1 MTPFGKRD
9 ERISRTEQNR
19 FRKFPFSAHRNELF
33 SLPRSEKPD
42 TRIRAFHPW
51 GISTGHAGVCLNQTS
66 SPTRAGPDSGCEAA
80 ATFKFP
86 RAQEPFH
93 PTSPPA
99 RPSEISRARRE
110 APSALVR
117 GAAFTSCPLR
127 GSRISARRNADG
139 RIFSTHASP
148 RAGLLSTVQGF
159 PCRKGDG
166 CAVSS

>member
-66 SPTRAGPDSGCEAA
+66 SPTRAGPDRGCEAA
-80 ATFKFP
+80 AIFKFP

-93 PTSPPA
+93 PTSPRPVRRRFPAHGEKLHLNLSGARRSHPA
-99 RPSEISRARRE
+99 RSAE
-110 APSALVR
+110 AEFRPA
-117 GAAFTSCPLR
+117 GTPMAAF
-127 GSRISARRNADG
+127 
-139 RIFSTHASP
+139 FSTHASP
-148 RAGLLSTVQGF
+148 RAGVLSTVQGF
-159 PCRKGDG
+159 PCRKKDG